1 MSEEKVQKQ
10 TRFEKLTMIAK
21 NTKESLIR
29 NWKENGGCF
38 VDKDKM
44 TKPGIMAE
52 VSGLTSLLLFLI
64 AFNEEKDIVNEDDRE
79 IIREI
84 HRVSF
89 SKICSWVKED
99 GFTAEPSVPIGE
111 SKRIFKKNDSLGYVD
126 SITWALSVAILTRYL
141 ERKQILTMDIEL
153 LEKNYDLLTEAL
165 GAVIS

>member
-89 SKICSWVKED
+89 SKICSWVKEVVS
-99 GFTAEPSVPIGE
+99 GRSEE
-111 SKRIFKKNDSLGYVD
+111 SLSSCSRNSPVVL
-126 SITWALSVAILTRYL
+126 ALSR
-141 ERKQILTMDIEL
+141 
-153 LEKNYDLLTEAL
+153 
-165 GAVIS
+165 